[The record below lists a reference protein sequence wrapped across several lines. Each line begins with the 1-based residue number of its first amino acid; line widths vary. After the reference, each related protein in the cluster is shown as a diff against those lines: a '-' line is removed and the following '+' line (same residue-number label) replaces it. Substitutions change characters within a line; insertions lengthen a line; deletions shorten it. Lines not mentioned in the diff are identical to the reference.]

1 MYPEQ
6 RDIFRPDFVC
16 TALICC
22 CSSSVVVLKEES
34 VFSVLLSPPFLAKK
48 KPALSAPLSFFERV
62 SRNYDINHCCTK
74 AAAAETLSGKE
85 RGIVRGRE
93 SLMLRYETLYRSWG
107 NFRITGRKKLQLPL
121 LAPPFSVVSVFK
133 FKCNHTWFRFFSRL
147 RAPDNK
153 SNCFDCTYT
162 RGQVRSEVIEGLK
175 SRKRRREGRLSID
188 FCISCNTDVPGES
201 RWIVVQ

>member
-1 MYPEQ
+1 MYLEQ

-34 VFSVLLSPPFLAKK
+34 VFSVLLPPPLFLQNTQRSQ
-48 KPALSAPLSFFERV
+48 LRCILFERV

-133 FKCNHTWFRFFSRL
+133 FKCNHTWFLFFPERPTI
-147 RAPDNK
+147 R
-153 SNCFDCTYT
+153 
-162 RGQVRSEVIEGLK
+162 VIVLIALIPEAKCEAKWLK
-175 SRKRRREGRLSID
+175 
-188 FCISCNTDVPGES
+188 V
-201 RWIVVQ
+201 